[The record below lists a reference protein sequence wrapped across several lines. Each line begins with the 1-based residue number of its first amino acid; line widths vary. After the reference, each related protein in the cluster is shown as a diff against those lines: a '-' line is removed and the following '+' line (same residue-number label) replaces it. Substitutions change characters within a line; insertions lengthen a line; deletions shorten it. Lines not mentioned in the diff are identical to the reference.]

1 MDLVSVRR
9 AYRRY
14 APVYDLLFGP
24 AMNMGRILTV
34 HRVNRLAPQRVLEVG
49 VGTGL
54 ALPRYRRDCSVTG
67 IDVSGEML
75 AVARR
80 RVERRRLNNIA
91 HILEMDAQ
99 DLKFPDGHFDVVV
112 AMFVM
117 SVVPDPIRCVA
128 EMQRVC
134 RPGGMIFICNH
145 FFAPEHGAAWI
156 ARTISPFAR
165 SLGWRPDF
173 TLDSLLASCPLDIV
187 SNQAVPPFG
196 LFSLL
201 ECRK

>member
-14 APVYDLLFGP
+14 APVYDILFGP
-24 AMNMGRILTV
+24 AMNMGRIATV
-34 HRVNRLAPQRVLEVG
+34 HEVNRLAPRRVLEVG

-54 ALPRYRRDCSVTG
+54 ALPRYRRDCAVTG
-67 IDVSGEML
+67 IDVSREML
-75 AVARR
+75 ALARR
-80 RVERRRLNNIA
+80 RVERRRLT
-91 HILEMDAQ
+91 HVEQILEMDAQ
-99 DLKFPDGHFDVVV
+99 SLAFPDAHFDVVV

-117 SVVPDPIRCVA
+117 SVVPDPVRCLA
-128 EMQRVC
+128 EMRRVC
-134 RPGGMIFICNH
+134 RADGAILICNH
-145 FFAPEHGAAWI
+145 FFAPERSAAWI
-156 ARTISPFAR
+156 TRSISPFAR

-173 TLDSLLASCPLDIV
+173 TLDTLLDDGLLTVV
-187 SNQAVPPFG
+187 SRQPVPPFG